1 MTEDQDRTSRQLGG
15 GKERE
20 GGMETEKLT
29 SCLAQNTQI
38 TTRLLSKGALRLY
51 SVQQRGVGLWLTEPC
66 CLFTSSGTKDKKKKK
81 KSEDCHFCTCTCAHS
96 TAFKHTF
103 FSFIASSRKRNS
115 LFLLYFLTSQHHT
128 FAFLT
133 EVTFGVCLFFVL
145 VFFSILKHVLYF
157 WH

>member
-51 SVQQRGVGLWLTEPC
+51 SVQQRGVGL
-66 CLFTSSGTKDKKKKK
+66 
-81 KSEDCHFCTCTCAHS
+81 
-96 TAFKHTF
+96 
-103 FSFIASSRKRNS
+103 
-115 LFLLYFLTSQHHT
+115 
-128 FAFLT
+128 
-133 EVTFGVCLFFVL
+133 
-145 VFFSILKHVLYF
+145 
-157 WH
+157 